1 MTARREGVLR
11 YYLSIITLI
20 TSAALALA
28 CTADAQTNRGTSSSG
43 RYEPGASL
51 GSPLGGSSSS
61 SPPLTATLNTARPVP
76 NPAAPT
82 TPRSYQRDYPRESTP
97 LNPPDYRRFDL
108 PGEWR
113 D

>member
-1 MTARREGVLR
+1 MSLHREYRFVATAIAL
-11 YYLSIITLI
+11 T
-20 TSAALALA
+20 AAMAIALA
-28 CTADAQTNRGTSSSG
+28 CAADAQTSRGAASG

-51 GSPLGGSSSS
+51 GGSSP
-61 SPPLTATLNTARPVP
+61 PPLTAPLNTARPVP

>member
-1 MTARREGVLR
+1 MALRRGSSFLATAV
-11 YYLSIITLI
+11 
-20 TSAALALA
+20 ALAA
-28 CTADAQTNRGTSSSG
+28 AAFADAAEAQSGRGGPSSPG
-43 RYEPGASL
+43 RYELGA
-51 GSPLGGSSSS
+51 PPS
-61 SPPLTATLNTARPVP
+61 SPPLTAPLNTARPVQP

-82 TPRSYQRDYPRESTP
+82 TPRSYQRDYPREYSP